1 MEKNK
6 KLTISLSV
14 LDLAKMDILVDN
26 LYYSSRS
33 EFIREAVRKQL
44 SSNEDDIQGLYDRE
58 IDVYQNE
65 RKINMGGIGVVYLR
79 YEKLIKAIESNMLI
93 DIVVIGAL
101 WIDSEITLDL
111 IERGLDNIKVY
122 GNIKASK
129 EIRDYI
135 TNKKS
140 GHKE

>member
-1 MEKNK
+1 MKKNK